1 LHLIFHVIPPT
12 NTLPTPKTE
21 KFLLYVQHFNIV
33 PQHNQKLSSST
44 TWQGPYPD
52 PASQMFILKCTLH
65 QDGSI
70 IGDVI
75 SLSQLRALVKLTLVF
90 GVKADLRL
98 TKESS
103 LEYSVHFW
111 LDKYFD
117 KELFYALTG

>member
-1 LHLIFHVIPPT
+1 LRLIFRFVPPK
-12 NTLPTPKTE
+12 NTLPTPETE
-21 KFLLYVQHFNIV
+21 NFLLYVQHFDIV
-33 PQHNQKLSSST
+33 PQRNQKLSGSRT
-44 TWQGPYPD
+44 QQGPYPD
-52 PASQMFILKCTLH
+52 PASQMFILKGALH

-75 SLSQLRALVKLTLVF
+75 SLSRLRALVELTPVF
-90 GVKADLRL
+90 GEKADLRL